1 MSANQATATASTIQA
16 AFLKACAF
24 VTKWSIWFG
33 KLVVAIAIA
42 YAAARIFSIGW
53 LSIEGIRLPYPKVA
67 ADAQQLIYLA
77 GCLYLITR

>member
-1 MSANQATATASTIQA
+1 MSNQATASAASAQA

-33 KLVVAIAIA
+33 KLVVAIGIA

-53 LSIEGIRLPYPKVA
+53 LSIEGFRLPYPKVA
-67 ADAQQLIYLA
+67 ADAQQLAWLA
-77 GCLYLITR
+77 GTIWLITR